1 MLRLHFSGLDAHPVQ
16 RANDR
21 TLGAAASAHSTTLS
35 KLAGAQQQ
43 D

>member
-1 MLRLHFSGLDAHPVQ
+1 MLRLHFSELDSQSVQ
-16 RANDR
+16 RANDG

-35 KLAGAQQQ
+35 ELAGAQQQ